1 MKFSLVIWNIPNDL
15 ALISLVSEMGY
26 LLRNLQFAQCIAPIL
41 LFPTRQG
48 DDTVEIPSWVS
59 FLLRPT
65 GIKRIIV
72 KSKKYTR

>member
-1 MKFSLVIWNIPNDL
+1 MKFSLVIWNIPSDL

-26 LLRNLQFAQCIAPIL
+26 LRNLQFAQCIAPIL

-65 GIKRIIV
+65 GIKRIVV
-72 KSKKYTR
+72 KSKKCTR